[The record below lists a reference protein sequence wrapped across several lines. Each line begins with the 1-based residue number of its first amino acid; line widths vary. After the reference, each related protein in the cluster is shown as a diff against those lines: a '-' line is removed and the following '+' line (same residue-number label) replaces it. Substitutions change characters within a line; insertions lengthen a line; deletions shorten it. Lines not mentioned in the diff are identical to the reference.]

1 MQLNPLS
8 ALALAVSAAVSL
20 PAIASEQSESKGL
33 IEDASATLLLRNAYF
48 NRDFKDAAADAK
60 V

>member
-20 PAIASEQSESKGL
+20 PVIASEQSESKGL
-33 IEDASATLLLRNAYF
+33 IEDASASLVFRNS
-48 NRDFKDAAADAK
+48 
-60 V
+60 